1 VEKLMQKRI
10 ILALVILSALLGGT
24 SQLISAQNFIASGN
38 PYAPPVVWEENKKLA
53 GVAPDLVNEIFT
65 ELSLPY
71 SVRVLSDWE
80 RVQEAAQK
88 GEIDLIVSAYRNDAR
103 SKYLNFSVPYLP
115 EQTVIVV
122 GKGREFNFSN
132 WDALK
137 GKKGVSGIGESYGQ
151 KFDRY
156 SAENLDISYYRLE
169 RAIETLNL
177 GKADYLIIDLYT
189 ALIYARLLQG
199 EDSITI
205 LDPPVTTENFHLA
218 VTKDSPLNEHLDAI
232 NKKLDEKI
240 AAGKINELVL
250 AHFDRWQ
257 ERIAT
262 RSKYLSRMS
271 QQHSASQEEYL
282 RKQDEIARQRVL
294 GTMINREGLPAAAE

>member
-1 VEKLMQKRI
+1 MAKRI
-10 ILALVILSALLGGT
+10 TLTLVFLTATLLGGA
-24 SQLISAQNFIASGN
+24 QLVSAQSFIASGN
-38 PYAPPVVWEENKKLA
+38 PYAPPVVWEENKRLS

-80 RVQEAAQK
+80 RVQEAARK
-88 GEIDLIVSAYRNDAR
+88 GEIDLIVSAYRNDER
-103 SKYLNFSVPYLP
+103 SKYLNFSIPYLP

-122 GKGREFNFSN
+122 EKGKEFKFSS

-151 KFDRY
+151 RFDSY
-156 SAENLDISYYRLE
+156 SAEHLDVSYYRLE
-169 RAIETLNL
+169 RAIEALNL

-218 VTKDSPLNEHLDAI
+218 VTKDSPLNDHLEAI
-232 NKKLDEKI
+232 NQKLDEKI

-250 AHFDRWQ
+250 THFDRWQ
-257 ERIAT
+257 EKIAT

-271 QQHSASQEEYL
+271 QQRSASQQEYL
-282 RKQDEIARQRVL
+282 RKQDEMARQRVL
-294 GTMINREGLPAAAE
+294 DTMINREGLPPAAE

>member
-1 VEKLMQKRI
+1 MVKRLTL
-10 ILALVILSALLGGT
+10 ILALLLVTSWSAPRLSA
-24 SQLISAQNFIASGN
+24 AQNFVRSGN
-38 PYAPPVVWEENKKLA
+38 PYAPPVVWEENKQLA
-53 GVAPDLVNEIFT
+53 GVAPDLVKEIFT

-71 SVRVLSDWE
+71 SIDVLSDWE

-88 GEIDLIVSAYRNDAR
+88 GEIDLIVSAYRNDKR
-103 SKYLNFSVPYLP
+103 SAYLNFSVPYLP

-122 GKGREFNFSN
+122 EKGKEFDFPS

-151 KFDRY
+151 KFD
-156 SAENLDISYYRLE
+156 SFIADHLDIDYFRLE

-189 ALIYARLLQG
+189 ALIYAHLLQG

-218 VTKDSPLNEHLDAI
+218 VGKHSPLNDHLEAI
-232 NKKLDEKI
+232 NRKLQGKI
-240 AAGKINELVL
+240 AAGRVNELVL
-250 AHFDRWQ
+250 GHFDKWQ
-257 ERIAT
+257 ERIAR
-262 RSKYLSRMS
+262 RSQYLSKMS
-271 QQHSASQEEYL
+271 DQRSAAQQQYLKEQGEY
-282 RKQDEIARQRVL
+282 ARQRVMGPML
-294 GTMINREGLPAAAE
+294 NREGLPPAAE

>member
-1 VEKLMQKRI
+1 MAQRI
-10 ILALVILSALLGGT
+10 ILSFVFLTATLWGAAQLV
-24 SQLISAQNFIASGN
+24 SAQSFIASGN

-71 SVRVLSDWE
+71 SVRVISDWE
-80 RVQEAAQK
+80 RVQEAARK
-88 GEIDLIVSAYRNDAR
+88 GEIDLIVSAYRNDER
-103 SKYLNFSVPYLP
+103 SKYLNFSIPYLP

-122 GKGREFNFSN
+122 EKGREFKFSS

-151 KFDRY
+151 RFDSY
-156 SAENLDISYYRLE
+156 SAENLDVSYYRLE

-218 VTKDSPLNEHLDAI
+218 VTKDSPLNDHLDAI
-232 NKKLDEKI
+232 NQKLGEKI
-240 AAGKINELVL
+240 ASGKVNELVL

-257 ERIAT
+257 QRIAK
-262 RSKYLSRMS
+262 RSEYLSRMS
-271 QQHSASQEEYL
+271 QQRSASQQDYL
-282 RKQDEIARQRVL
+282 KEQDEIARQRVL
-294 GTMINREGLPAAAE
+294 DTMINREGLPTAAE

>member
-1 VEKLMQKRI
+1 MKRRI
-10 ILALVILSALLGGT
+10 IPVVVFITALLVST
-24 SQLISAQNFIASGN
+24 SQPISAQNFIISGN
-38 PYAPPVVWEENKKLA
+38 PYAPPVVWEENKKLS
-53 GVAPDLVNEIFT
+53 GVAPDLVQEIFT

-80 RVQEAAQK
+80 RVQQAAQK
-88 GEIDLIVSAYRNDAR
+88 GEIDLIVSAYRNDER
-103 SKYLNFSVPYLP
+103 EKYLNFSIPYLP

-122 GKGREFNFSN
+122 EKGREFNFSS

-151 KFDRY
+151 KFDSY
-156 SAENLDISYYRLE
+156 STENLDISYYRLE

-218 VTKDSPLNEHLDAI
+218 VAKDSSLNQHLEAI
-232 NKKLDEKI
+232 NKKLEEKI

-257 ERIAT
+257 EKIAT
-262 RSKYLSRMS
+262 RSKYMSRMS
-271 QQHSASQEEYL
+271 QQRSAAQQEYL
-282 RKQDEIARQRVL
+282 KQQDEFARQRVL
-294 GTMINREGLPAAAE
+294 GTMINREGLPPAAE

>member
-1 VEKLMQKRI
+1 MTAKRI
-10 ILALVILSALLGGT
+10 LLTLVFLSATLLGI
-24 SQLISAQNFIASGN
+24 SQLLSAQDFIASGN

-80 RVQEAAQK
+80 RVQEAAKK
-88 GEIDLIVSAYRNDAR
+88 GEIDLIVSAYRNDER
-103 SKYLNFSVPYLP
+103 SKYLNFSIPYLP

-122 GKGREFNFSN
+122 EKGREFKFSS

-137 GKKGVSGIGESYGQ
+137 GKRGVSGIGESYGQ
-151 KFDRY
+151 RFDSYR
-156 SAENLDISYYRLE
+156 AENLDISYYRLE

-189 ALIYARLLQG
+189 ALIYARLLHG

-218 VTKDSPLNEHLDAI
+218 VTKDSPLNDHLEAI
-232 NKKLDEKI
+232 NEKLEEKI
-240 AAGKINELVL
+240 AGGKVNELVL

-257 ERIAT
+257 EKIAK
-262 RSKYLSRMS
+262 RSEYLSRMS
-271 QQHSASQEEYL
+271 QQRTDSQKEYL
-282 RKQDEIARQRVL
+282 IEQDETARQRVL
-294 GTMINREGLPAAAE
+294 ETMINREGLPPAVE

>member
-1 VEKLMQKRI
+1 MAKRI
-10 ILALVILSALLGGT
+10 TLTLVFLTATLLGGA
-24 SQLISAQNFIASGN
+24 QLVSAQSFIASGN
-38 PYAPPVVWEENKKLA
+38 PYAPPVVWEENKRLS

-80 RVQEAAQK
+80 RVQEAARK
-88 GEIDLIVSAYRNDAR
+88 GEIDLIVSAYRNDER
-103 SKYLNFSVPYLP
+103 SKYLNFSIPYLP

-122 GKGREFNFSN
+122 EKGKEFNFSS

-151 KFDRY
+151 RFDSY
-156 SAENLDISYYRLE
+156 SAEHLDVSYYRLE
-169 RAIETLNL
+169 RAIEALNL

-218 VTKDSPLNEHLDAI
+218 VTKDSPLNDHLEAI
-232 NKKLDEKI
+232 NQKLDEKI

-257 ERIAT
+257 EKIAT
-262 RSKYLSRMS
+262 RSKYLGRMS
-271 QQHSASQEEYL
+271 QQRSASQQEYL
-282 RKQDEIARQRVL
+282 RKQDEMARQWVL
-294 GTMINREGLPAAAE
+294 GTMINREGLPPAAE

>member
-1 VEKLMQKRI
+1 MTAKRI
-10 ILALVILSALLGGT
+10 LLTLVFLSSTLLGISQLLSA
-24 SQLISAQNFIASGN
+24 QDFIASGN

-80 RVQEAAQK
+80 RVQEAAKK
-88 GEIDLIVSAYRNDAR
+88 GEIDLIVSAYRNDER
-103 SKYLNFSVPYLP
+103 SKYLNFSIPYLP

-122 GKGREFNFSN
+122 EKGREFKFSS

-137 GKKGVSGIGESYGQ
+137 GKRGVSGIGESYGQ
-151 KFDRY
+151 RFDSYR
-156 SAENLDISYYRLE
+156 AENLDISYYRLE

-189 ALIYARLLQG
+189 ALIYARLLHG

-218 VTKDSPLNEHLDAI
+218 VTKDSPLNDHLEAI
-232 NKKLDEKI
+232 NEKLEEKI
-240 AAGKINELVL
+240 AGGKVNELVL

-257 ERIAT
+257 KKIAK
-262 RSKYLSRMS
+262 RSEYLSRMS
-271 QQHSASQEEYL
+271 QQRTDSQKEYL
-282 RKQDEIARQRVL
+282 IEQDETARQRVL
-294 GTMINREGLPAAAE
+294 ETMINREGLPPAVE

>member
-1 VEKLMQKRI
+1 MTAKRI
-10 ILALVILSALLGGT
+10 LLTLVFLSATLLGI
-24 SQLISAQNFIASGN
+24 SQLLSAQDFIASGN

-80 RVQEAAQK
+80 RVQEAAKK
-88 GEIDLIVSAYRNDAR
+88 GEIDLIVSAYRNDER
-103 SKYLNFSVPYLP
+103 NKYLNFSIPYLP

-122 GKGREFNFSN
+122 EKGREFKFSS

-137 GKKGVSGIGESYGQ
+137 GKRGVSGIGESYGQ
-151 KFDRY
+151 RFDSYR
-156 SAENLDISYYRLE
+156 AENLDISYYRLE

-189 ALIYARLLQG
+189 ALIYARLLHG

-218 VTKDSPLNEHLDAI
+218 VTKDSPLNDHLEAI
-232 NKKLDEKI
+232 NEKLEEKI
-240 AAGKINELVL
+240 AGGKVNELVL

-257 ERIAT
+257 EKIAK
-262 RSKYLSRMS
+262 RSEYLSRMS
-271 QQHSASQEEYL
+271 QQRTDSQKEYL
-282 RKQDEIARQRVL
+282 IEQDETARQRVL
-294 GTMINREGLPAAAE
+294 ETMINREGLPPAVE

>member
-1 VEKLMQKRI
+1 MQKRI
-10 ILALVILSALLGGT
+10 ITALIFITALQVGA
-24 SQLISAQNFIASGN
+24 SQPISAQKFIASGN

-53 GVAPDLVNEIFT
+53 GVAPDLVKEIFT
-65 ELSLPY
+65 DLSLPY
-71 SVRVLSDWE
+71 AVRVLSDWE
-80 RVQEAAQK
+80 RVQQAAQK
-88 GEIDLIVSAYRNDAR
+88 GEIDLIMSAYRNHER
-103 SKYLNFSVPYLP
+103 EKYLNFSIPYLP

-122 GKGREFNFSN
+122 EKGREFNFSS

-151 KFDRY
+151 KFDSY

-218 VTKDSPLNEHLDAI
+218 VTKESPLNAHLDAI
-232 NKKLDEKI
+232 NKKLEEKI

-250 AHFDRWQ
+250 SHFDRWQ
-257 ERIAT
+257 EKIAT
-262 RSKYLSRMS
+262 RSKYLNRMS
-271 QQHSASQEEYL
+271 QQRSAAQEEYL
-282 RKQDEIARQRVL
+282 KKQDEFARQRVL
-294 GTMINREGLPAAAE
+294 GTMINREGLPPAVE

>member
-1 VEKLMQKRI
+1 MLLLLTAM
-10 ILALVILSALLGGT
+10 LLGT
-24 SQLISAQNFIASGN
+24 CQLYAAQNFIVSGN

-53 GVAPDLVNEIFT
+53 GVAPDLVSEIFT

-80 RVQEAAQK
+80 RVQDAAKK
-88 GEIDLIVSAYRNDAR
+88 GEIDLIVSAYRNEER
-103 SKYLNFSVPYLP
+103 SKYLNFSIPYLP

-122 GKGREFNFSN
+122 EKGREFNFSS

-137 GKKGVSGIGESYGQ
+137 GKRGVSGIGESYGQ
-151 KFDRY
+151 KFDRF
-156 SAENLDISYYRLE
+156 SAENLDVSYYRLE

-199 EDSITI
+199 EESITI
-205 LDPPVTTENFHLA
+205 LDPPVATENFHLA
-218 VTKDSPLNEHLDAI
+218 VTKDSPLNDHLGAI
-232 NKKLDEKI
+232 DEKLAEKI
-240 AAGKINELVL
+240 AAGKVNKLVL

-257 ERIAT
+257 EKIAT

-271 QQHSASQEEYL
+271 QQRTASQEEYL
-282 RKQDEIARQRVL
+282 RKQDEEARQRVME
-294 GTMINREGLPAAAE
+294 TMINREGLPPAAE

>member
-1 VEKLMQKRI
+1 MLKRPVLI
-10 ILALVILSALLGGT
+10 FALLMAT
-24 SQLISAQNFIASGN
+24 SWSVPVLVSAQNFTVSGN
-38 PYAPPVVWEENKKLA
+38 PYAPPVVWAENKQLA
-53 GVAPDLVNEIFT
+53 GVAPDLVKEIFT

-71 SVRVLSDWE
+71 SVKVLSDWE
-80 RVQEAAQK
+80 RVQEAAKK
-88 GEIDLIVSAYRNDAR
+88 GEIDLIVSAYRNDKR
-103 SKYLNFSVPYLP
+103 SAYLNFSIPYLP

-122 GKGREFNFSN
+122 EKGKEFDFSS

-151 KFDRY
+151 KFD
-156 SAENLDISYYRLE
+156 SFIADQLDIDYFRLE

-218 VTKDSPLNEHLDAI
+218 VGKDSPLNDHLEAI
-232 NKKLDEKI
+232 NRKLEEKI
-240 AAGKINELVL
+240 AAGRVNELVL
-250 AHFDRWQ
+250 GHFDKWQ
-257 ERIAT
+257 EKIT
-262 RSKYLSRMS
+262 RRSQYLSKMS
-271 QQHSASQEEYL
+271 DQRSAEQQQYL
-282 RKQDEIARQRVL
+282 KEQDEFARQRVM
-294 GTMINREGLPAAAE
+294 GTMLNREGLPPAAE

>member
-1 VEKLMQKRI
+1 MVKRI
-10 ILALVILSALLGGT
+10 IVSLVFLSTTLCGT
-24 SQLISAQNFIASGN
+24 SQLFSAQSFIASGN

-71 SVRVLSDWE
+71 SVRLLSDWE
-80 RVQEAAQK
+80 RVQEAAKK
-88 GEIDLIVSAYRNDAR
+88 GEIDLIVSAYRNEDR
-103 SKYLNFSVPYLP
+103 SKYLNFSIPYLP

-122 GKGREFNFSN
+122 EKGREFKFSS

-151 KFDRY
+151 KFDSY

-218 VTKDSPLNEHLDAI
+218 VSKDSPLNDHLDAI
-232 NKKLDEKI
+232 NQKLGEKLTT
-240 AAGKINELVL
+240 GKVNELVL
-250 AHFDRWQ
+250 AHFDSWQ
-257 ERIAT
+257 KKIAK
-262 RSKYLSRMS
+262 RSEYLNRMS
-271 QQHSASQEEYL
+271 QQRSAAQQEYL
-282 RKQDEIARQRVL
+282 KKQDEMARQRVL
-294 GTMINREGLPAAAE
+294 GTMINREGLPPAAE

>member
-1 VEKLMQKRI
+1 
-10 ILALVILSALLGGT
+10 
-24 SQLISAQNFIASGN
+24 
-38 PYAPPVVWEENKKLA
+38 
-53 GVAPDLVNEIFT
+53 EIFT

-80 RVQEAAQK
+80 RVQEAAKK
-88 GEIDLIVSAYRNDAR
+88 GEIDLIVSAYRNDER
-103 SKYLNFSVPYLP
+103 NKYLNFSIPYLP

-122 GKGREFNFSN
+122 EKGREFKFSS

-137 GKKGVSGIGESYGQ
+137 GKRGVSGIGESYGQ
-151 KFDRY
+151 RFDSYR
-156 SAENLDISYYRLE
+156 AENLDISYYRLE

-189 ALIYARLLQG
+189 ALIYARLLHG

-218 VTKDSPLNEHLDAI
+218 VTKDSPLNDHLEAI
-232 NKKLDEKI
+232 NEKLEEKI
-240 AAGKINELVL
+240 AGGKVNELVL

-257 ERIAT
+257 EKIAK
-262 RSKYLSRMS
+262 RSEYLSRMS
-271 QQHSASQEEYL
+271 QQRTDSQKEYL
-282 RKQDEIARQRVL
+282 IEQDETARQRVL
-294 GTMINREGLPAAAE
+294 ETMINREGLPPAVE

>member
-1 VEKLMQKRI
+1 MVKRI
-10 ILALVILSALLGGT
+10 SFTLVFLITTLCSTSMTTSAET
-24 SQLISAQNFIASGN
+24 FIVSGN
-38 PYAPPVVWEENKKLA
+38 PYAPPVVWEEHKQLS
-53 GVAPDLVNEIFT
+53 GVAPDLVKDIFE

-71 SVRVLSDWE
+71 GVRVLSDWE

-88 GEIDLIVSAYRNDAR
+88 GEIDLIVSAYKNDER

-122 GKGREFNFSN
+122 EKGREFDFSS
-132 WDALK
+132 WESLK

-151 KFDRY
+151 EFD
-156 SAENLDISYYRLE
+156 SFAADNLDLHYYRLE

-177 GKADYLIIDLYT
+177 GQADYLIIDLYT

-218 VTKDSPLNEHLDAI
+218 ITKDSALNEHLDAI
-232 NKKLDEKI
+232 NDKLSEKI
-240 AAGKINELVL
+240 TSGEISNLVL

-257 ERIAT
+257 EKIAK
-262 RSKYLSRMS
+262 RSQYLNRMS
-271 QQHSASQEEYL
+271 HQRTAAQDDYL
-282 RKQDEIARQRVL
+282 KKQDEMARQRVL
-294 GTMINREGLPAAAE
+294 GTMVNREGLPPAAE

>member
-1 VEKLMQKRI
+1 MQKRI
-10 ILALVILSALLGGT
+10 ILALVILSAMLGGT

-53 GVAPDLVNEIFT
+53 GVAPDLVKEIFT

-122 GKGREFNFSN
+122 EKGREFNFSS

-151 KFDRY
+151 KFDSY

-257 ERIAT
+257 KKIAT

-294 GTMINREGLPAAAE
+294 GTMINREGLPPAAE

>member
-1 VEKLMQKRI
+1 MEKRI
-10 ILALVILSALLGGT
+10 ILTLVFLTVTLWGAT
-24 SQLISAQNFIASGN
+24 QLFSAQNFIASGN

-71 SVRVLSDWE
+71 SVRVIGDWE
-80 RVQEAAQK
+80 RVQEAART
-88 GEIDLIVSAYRNDAR
+88 GEIDLIVSAYRNEDR
-103 SKYLNFSVPYLP
+103 SKYLNFSIPYLP

-122 GKGREFNFSN
+122 EKGREFKFSS

-151 KFDRY
+151 KFDSY
-156 SAENLDISYYRLE
+156 SSENLDISYYRLE

-205 LDPPVTTENFHLA
+205 LEPPVTTENFHLA
-218 VTKDSPLNEHLDAI
+218 VTKDSPLNDHLEAI

-240 AAGKINELVL
+240 AAGKVNELVL

-257 ERIAT
+257 EKIAT

-271 QQHSASQEEYL
+271 QKRSASQEEYL
-282 RKQDEIARQRVL
+282 RKQDEMARQRVL
-294 GTMINREGLPAAAE
+294 GTMINREGLPPSAE